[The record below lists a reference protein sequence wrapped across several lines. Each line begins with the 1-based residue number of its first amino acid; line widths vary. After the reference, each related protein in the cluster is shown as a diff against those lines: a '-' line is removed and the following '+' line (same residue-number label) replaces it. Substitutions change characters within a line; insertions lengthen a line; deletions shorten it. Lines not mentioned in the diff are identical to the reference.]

1 LITWLNQ
8 NFADPGGVD
17 PFAVSGGL
25 LPGQAGAYTGDSSV
39 TPSLDAGF
47 LRFNNYNFALARVR
61 LQGPSGSQADNV
73 RVFFRLWGTQS
84 ADTDFQPSSTYLSH
98 LDAAGKPD
106 WPLIPADAHT
116 IPF

>member
-1 LITWLNQ
+1 SQPVAGGPTLSDSIGGAYTYVQQLITWLNQ

-73 RVFFRLWGTQS
+73 RVFFRLWGT
-84 ADTDFQPSSTYLSH
+84 P
-98 LDAAGKPD
+98 
-106 WPLIPADAHT
+106 
-116 IPF
+116 